1 MEKIVKAYCFPE
13 MERARLMVTQNRI
26 QLNKFGVNWL
36 NSKYVQLVIK
46 EDRKQMLLLITG
58 VDGRS
63 PMAFKCGITLTLQD
77 RESLSKIR
85 PDQIANG
92 NIKQIN
98 YYGQLQITKDGKHAL
113 IFTVNRPLNKFRGL
127 RKQAID

>member
-1 MEKIVKAYCFPE
+1 MEKIVNAYCFPE
-13 MERARLMVTQNRI
+13 MEQARLQVTQNRI

-36 NSKYVQLVIK
+36 NSKYVQLSIK
-46 EDRKQMLLLITG
+46 EDRKQVLLLIIG
-58 VDGRS
+58 ADGRS

-85 PDQIANG
+85 PDKITNG
-92 NIKQIN
+92 NLKQIN

-113 IFTVNRPLNKFRGL
+113 IFTLKAN
-127 RKQAID
+127 A

>member
-13 MERARLMVTQNRI
+13 MEQARLLVTQNRI

-36 NSKYVQLVIK
+36 NSKYVQLSIK
-46 EDRKQMLLLITG
+46 KDRKQVLLLIIG
-58 VDGRS
+58 ADGRS
-63 PMAFKCGITLTLQD
+63 PTAFKCGITLTLQD

-85 PDQIANG
+85 SDKITNG
-92 NIKQIN
+92 NLKQIN

-113 IFTVNRPLNKFRGL
+113 IFTLKEN
-127 RKQAID
+127 D

>member
-13 MERARLMVTQNRI
+13 MEQARLMVTQNQI

-36 NSKYVQLVIK
+36 NSKYVQLSIK
-46 EDRKQMLLLITG
+46 EDHKQVLLLIVG
-58 VDGRS
+58 ADGRS

-77 RESLSKIR
+77 HESLSKIR
-85 PDQIANG
+85 PDRIANG
-92 NIKQIN
+92 NIKQIK

-113 IFTVNRPLNKFRGL
+113 IFTLKE
-127 RKQAID
+127 KA

>member
-1 MEKIVKAYCFPE
+1 MEKIINAYCFPE
-13 MERARLMVTQNRI
+13 MEQARLLVTQNRI

-36 NSKYVQLVIK
+36 NSKYVQLLIK
-46 EDRKQMLLLITG
+46 EDRKQVLLLIIG
-58 VDGRS
+58 ADGRS
-63 PMAFKCGITLTLQD
+63 PMAFKCGSTLTLQD

-92 NIKQIN
+92 HIQQIN

-113 IFTVNRPLNKFRGL
+113 IFTLKEN
-127 RKQAID
+127 A

>member
-13 MERARLMVTQNRI
+13 MERARLMVTQNQI

-36 NSKYVQLVIK
+36 NSKYVQLSIK
-46 EDRKQMLLLITG
+46 EDRKQVLLLITG
-58 VDGRS
+58 ADGRS

-92 NIKQIN
+92 NIKQIK
-98 YYGQLQITKDGKHAL
+98 YYGQLQITKEDKHAL
-113 IFTVNRPLNKFRGL
+113 IFTLK
-127 RKQAID
+127 KKA

>member
-13 MERARLMVTQNRI
+13 MEQALLMVTRNQI

-36 NSKYVQLVIK
+36 NSKYVQLSIK
-46 EDRKQMLLLITG
+46 EDRKQVLLLIIG
-58 VDGRS
+58 ADGRS
-63 PMAFKCGITLTLQD
+63 PMSFECGITLTLQD

-92 NIKQIN
+92 NIKEIK
-98 YYGQLQITKDGKHAL
+98 YHGQLQITKDGKHAL
-113 IFTVNRPLNKFRGL
+113 IFTLK
-127 RKQAID
+127 KKT

>member
-13 MERARLMVTQNRI
+13 MEQARLMVTQNQI

-36 NSKYVQLVIK
+36 SSKYVQLSIK
-46 EDRKQMLLLITG
+46 EDRKQALLLIIG
-58 VDGRS
+58 ADGRN
-63 PMAFKCGITLTLQD
+63 PMSFKCSTTLTLRD

-92 NIKQIN
+92 KLKQIK
-98 YYGQLQITKDGKHAL
+98 YYGQLQVTKDGKHAL
-113 IFTVNRPLNKFRGL
+113 IFILKE
-127 RKQAID
+127 KA

>member
-13 MERARLMVTQNRI
+13 MERARLMVTQNQI

-36 NSKYVQLVIK
+36 NSKYVQLSIK
-46 EDRKQMLLLITG
+46 EDRKQVLLLITG
-58 VDGRS
+58 ADGRS

-92 NIKQIN
+92 NIKQIK
-98 YYGQLQITKDGKHAL
+98 YYGQL
-113 IFTVNRPLNKFRGL
+113 
-127 RKQAID
+127 